1 MKKTLFA
8 LLSLG
13 IAGSAMASN
22 VNLAANQAVEFV
34 PVSNDIVSVRA
45 DKATFEQTEWFDTW
59 FADGGGPVWYTPEL
73 YTFSSGDTLEV
84 VVFIHLEGATTN
96 FVRIDAFYLCGA
108 SNPLG
113 YVQTSGAID
122 FGPIPENAP
131 NYGWITG
138 VGYVLPALPTVS
150 IDSASRVLWNGTTDC
165 GVPLS
170 GRPDCA
176 NIN

>member
-13 IAGSAMASN
+13 LAGSAFS
-22 VNLAANQAVEFV
+22 VDLSANKAVEFV
-34 PVSNDIVSVRA
+34 PVSHDVVA
-45 DKATFEQTEWFDTW
+45 VQTDKANWEATEWFDSW
-59 FADGGGPVWYTPEL
+59 FADGGGFVWYTPED
-73 YTFSSGDTLEV
+73 YTFASGDTLEV

-96 FVRIDAFYLCGA
+96 FQRIDAFYLCGTT
-108 SNPLG
+108 NPMG
-113 YVQTSGAID
+113 FVMTSGIAD
-122 FGPIPENAP
+122 FGPIPENDP

-138 VGYVLPALPTVS
+138 LGFTLGPLPTVQV
-150 IDSASRVLWNGTTDC
+150 DAASRVLWNGTIDC

-176 NIN
+176 SIN